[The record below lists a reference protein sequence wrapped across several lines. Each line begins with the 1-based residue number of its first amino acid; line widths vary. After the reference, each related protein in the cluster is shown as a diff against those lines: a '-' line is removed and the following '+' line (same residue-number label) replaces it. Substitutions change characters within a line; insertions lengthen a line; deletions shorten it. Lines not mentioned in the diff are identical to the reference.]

1 MCAKD
6 EEDEKPNEVKK
17 KRHATYMYM
26 RQYRLKQTPE
36 DKKKQAAAKQ
46 KSRLDKQQNKKGSM
60 LPK

>member
-17 KRHATYMYM
+17 KRHATYM